1 MDLGGKWSGEEL
13 GGVEGRETIVRLYWM
28 RKEPM
33 FDRGE
38 RFLWNLFSIMSKI
51 VQLSEYNWGTENS
64 KVIENLKHIS
74 LWTQCRSYLRGMTLI
89 KQPETWIKKN
99 GHSSREEACLGFRI
113 WLIPN
118 IIVKIPP
125 YELKGSNANKNSYS
139 HRP

>member
-64 KVIENLKHIS
+64 KVIE
-74 LWTQCRSYLRGMTLI
+74 TYFFM
-89 KQPETWIKKN
+89 
-99 GHSSREEACLGFRI
+99 
-113 WLIPN
+113 
-118 IIVKIPP
+118 
-125 YELKGSNANKNSYS
+125 NSMQILSEGYDIA
-139 HRP
+139 